1 MDALMNAYPQIPQL
15 QDELLWS
22 IKTVVQKTGLSR
34 ASIYRYCARKL
45 FPPPRRIGPNRV
57 AWVAAEVMGWIETC
71 PRTHESTASP
81 PAANR

>member
-1 MDALMNAYPQIPQL
+1 MDALTNAYPQIPQL
-15 QDELLWS
+15 HNELLWS

-57 AWVAAEVMGWIETC
+57 AWVAAEVVGWIENC
-71 PRTHESTASP
+71 PRAHELTAWPP
-81 PAANR
+81 PANG